1 MSEMN
6 LNKLTKEELIARL
19 EAAEAAAKPANEVVN
34 NDPNRRVKVYVDID
48 KHNNEPLHVSVN
60 DYSAIIRRGEWV
72 EVPYFVAKHMEEMKA
87 QENATIKMIKGLSGE
102 WERRAR

>member
-34 NDPNRRVKVYVDID
+34 NDPNHRVKVYIDVD
-48 KHNNEPLHVSVN
+48 KHDSEPVHVSVN
-60 DYSAIIRRGEWV
+60 NYSATIRRGEWV
-72 EVPYFVAKHMEEMKA
+72 EVPYFVAKHLEEMK
-87 QENATIKMIKGLSGE
+87 QQNNATVRMIKGMSSE
-102 WERRAR
+102 WADKAR